1 MTYEKVGKAAWVDI
15 VLPFHFGMPQF
26 DPILILT
33 MTLIMIVVMIESTG
47 MFLALGEMT
56 DRKISQKDL
65 ARGLRTDGLGTLI
78 GGIFNTFP
86 YTSFSQNVGLVAVT
100 GIKSRYVCVAGGA
113 ILIVL
118 GLLPKMAALVESLPT
133 VVLGGAGLVMF
144 GMVAATG
151 IRILSGVDFKT
162 NRHNAMI
169 VAVSI
174 GVGMIPLIAPN
185 FKQWMPHAIHSL
197 IESGILLAS
206 IAAVLLNLFLNGAKH
221 DEQAVIAAAKQA
233 EAH

>member
-1 MTYEKVGKAAWVDI
+1 
-15 VLPFHFGMPQF
+15 VLPFEIALPIF

-33 MTLIMIVVMIESTG
+33 MSLVMIVVMIESTG
-47 MFLALGEMT
+47 MFLALGDMT
-56 DRKISQKDL
+56 GKKIDQKML
-65 ARGLRTDGLGTLI
+65 TAGLRTDGLGTII

-86 YTSFSQNVGLVAVT
+86 YTSFSQNVGLVGVT
-100 GIKSRYVCVAGGA
+100 GVRSRFVCVAGGV

-133 VVLGGAGLVMF
+133 FVLGGAGLVMF

-151 IRILSGVDFKT
+151 IRILGNVDYKT
-162 NRHNAMI
+162 NRNNLFI

-174 GVGMIPLIAPN
+174 GIGMIPLIAPN
-185 FKQWMPHAIHSL
+185 FKQWMPHDLHPL

-206 IAAVLLNLFLNGAKH
+206 MSAFLLNLFFNGAGG
-221 DEQAVIAAAKQA
+221 DASEAIAAAKTA
-233 EAH
+233 DAH

>member
-1 MTYEKVGKAAWVDI
+1 
-15 VLPFHFGMPQF
+15 
-26 DPILILT
+26 
-33 MTLIMIVVMIESTG
+33 
-47 MFLALGEMT
+47 
-56 DRKISQKDL
+56 
-65 ARGLRTDGLGTLI
+65 
-78 GGIFNTFP
+78 
-86 YTSFSQNVGLVAVT
+86 VGLVAVT
-100 GIKSRYVCVAGGA
+100 GIKSRFVCVAGGV

-151 IRILSGVDFKT
+151 IRILAGVDFKT

-174 GVGMIPLIAPN
+174 GIGMIPLIAPN
-185 FKQWMPHAIHSL
+185 FKQWMPHSIHSL
-197 IESGILLAS
+197 VESGILLAS
-206 IAAVLLNLFLNGAKH
+206 VCAVLLNLFLNGAKH
-221 DEQAVIAAAKQA
+221 DETAIIAAAKQA